1 MDNVKSQLTKL
12 EKLFEKENEQL
23 IKIEEKQKQINKSNE
38 KRAEELK
45 VYLKIVEKEDI
56 KNNIN
61 KELADIYTVLFT
73 NIKTPV
79 KEN

>member
-1 MDNVKSQLTKL
+1 MDNVKSQLKEL
-12 EKLFEKENEQL
+12 NELFEKENDQL
-23 IKIEEKQKQINKSNE
+23 IKIEKKQKKNNKRDK

-61 KELADIYTVLFT
+61 KELADIYTVLFQK
-73 NIKTPV
+73 IKMPV
-79 KEN
+79 S

>member
-1 MDNVKSQLTKL
+1 MNNVKSQLEEL
-12 EKLFEKENEQL
+12 NELFKKENDQL
-23 IKIEEKQKQINKSNE
+23 IKIEKKQKKNNKRDK

-73 NIKTPV
+73 NIKMPV
-79 KEN
+79 S

>member
-1 MDNVKSQLTKL
+1 MDNVKSQLEEL
-12 EKLFEKENEQL
+12 NELFKKENDQL
-23 IKIEEKQKQINKSNE
+23 IKIEKKQKKNNKRDK

-79 KEN
+79 S